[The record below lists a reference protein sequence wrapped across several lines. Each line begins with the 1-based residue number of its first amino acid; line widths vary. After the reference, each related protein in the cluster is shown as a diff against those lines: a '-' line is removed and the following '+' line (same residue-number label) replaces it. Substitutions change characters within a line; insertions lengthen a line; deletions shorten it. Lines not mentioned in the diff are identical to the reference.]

1 MAGKANTNKD
11 VPCVYFNKFQIG
23 KTKDGRE
30 KCAIYVSAEPLN
42 STPAVDYGI
51 GLSFKLKSAGGAN
64 SGVDQG
70 IHVPKTEDGKL
81 YHEWPAAKR
90 AEFRKAFEG
99 LKQGSKLNNLY
110 LSSESPVE
118 QTLPDGTTVPL
129 KNFYWC
135 LSC

>member
-1 MAGKANTNKD
+1 MAGKAQPKKD
-11 VPCVYFNKFQIG
+11 VPCVYFNKIAIA

-30 KCAIYVSAEPLN
+30 KCAVYVSSEPLN
-42 STPAVDYGI
+42 STPAVDLGI
-51 GLSFKLKSAGGAN
+51 GLSFKTKSAGGGN

-90 AEFRKAFEG
+90 AEFRKVFES
-99 LKQGSKLNNLY
+99 LKQGHKLNNLF
-110 LSSESPVE
+110 LSTESPVE
-118 QTLPDGTTVPL
+118 QERPDGTKVAL